1 MISHP
6 SDRSGQA
13 VASRAARE
21 PHVGVALALALALV
35 AAPLLGADEGP
46 EPGEARPAP
55 QRAEPDEAAAAGHLD
70 FDVTAV
76 ADHDGALAARLAEKP
91 RVLEPLARAARAFEV
106 DSELLLALAWH
117 ESRWR
122 PDSVGPAGAVG
133 VMQVL
138 PGTARQ
144 VVAATPAL
152 RPPIDLTAPADNAR
166 VGAAYIARMLDR
178 YDGDRR
184 AALQAYNQGP
194 VAIDAGRASQRAVTY
209 ARRVLATADVLA
221 AAH

>member
-1 MISHP
+1 MTSHP
-6 SDRSGQA
+6 SGSSGQA
-13 VASRAARE
+13 VASRPARE
-21 PHVGVALALALALV
+21 PTVGVALALALTLV
-35 AAPLLGADEGP
+35 AAPMLGANEAR
-46 EPGEARPAP
+46 EPGAARPAP
-55 QRAEPDEAAAAGHLD
+55 QPAEPGEAAPGGRLD

-76 ADHDGALAARLAEKP
+76 ADHDEALAARLAEKP
-91 RVLEPLARAARAFEV
+91 RVLEPLVRAARAFDV
-106 DSELLLALAWH
+106 DAELLLALAWH

-122 PDSVGPAGAVG
+122 PDAVGPAGAVG

-144 VVAATPAL
+144 VVAATAAL
-152 RPPIDLTAPADNAR
+152 RSPVDLTAPADNAR
-166 VGAAYIARMLDR
+166 VGAAYIARMLAR

-194 VAIDAGRASQRAVTY
+194 VAIDAGRASQRAVSY

-221 AAH
+221 AAR